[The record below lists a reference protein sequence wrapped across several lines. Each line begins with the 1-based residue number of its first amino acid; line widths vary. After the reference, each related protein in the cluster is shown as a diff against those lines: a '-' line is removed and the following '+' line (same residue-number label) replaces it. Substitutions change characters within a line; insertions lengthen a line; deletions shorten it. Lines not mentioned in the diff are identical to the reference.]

1 MQGGPVRHATS
12 RLDATGPTPPSGSRV
27 LNPAD
32 GAQRN
37 APTLLDLYERMLTI
51 REAERECGA
60 LFAEGSIPGFIHL
73 SDGQEAVSVGVMAS
87 LTREDTIASTHR
99 GHGHALAKGL
109 KLEAFFKELMGKADG
124 ACKGRGGSMHV
135 ADLSVGMLGA
145 NGIVGGGIAIA
156 VGSGLAHK
164 LRKRPAIAVSFFG
177 DGALAEGV
185 LHECLNI
192 AALKSVPV
200 LFVCENNGWSEF
212 SPTSTQISFTLEAL
226 TAAYGIAYRRVDG
239 HHALEVAG
247 SAAEMIEMVRQE
259 GRPAVLECLTTR
271 IRGHYEGDS
280 QRYRDTKA
288 ELRDPI
294 ALARDALMAMGVESA
309 ALEALSVQVK
319 ERVGSAVEAARQSDE
334 PTLQSA
340 ADEVYAS

>member
-1 MQGGPVRHATS
+1 MDSATTAIAPH
-12 RLDATGPTPPSGSRV
+12 RGPPSERPP
-27 LNPAD
+27 LIE
-32 GAQRN
+32 
-37 APTLLDLYERMLTI
+37 LYERMLTI
-51 REAERECGA
+51 REAERACGA

-87 LTREDTIASTHR
+87 LGPDDTIASTHR

-109 KLEAFFKELMGKADG
+109 GLDSFFRELMGKADG

-164 LRKRPAIAVSFFG
+164 LRGRPAIAVSFFG

-185 LHECLNI
+185 MHECLNI
-192 AALKSVPV
+192 AALKAIPV

-212 SPTSTQISFTLEAL
+212 SPTSNQVSFTLEKLA
-226 TAAYGIAYRRVDG
+226 AAYGILYRQIDG
-239 HHALEVAG
+239 HHVTEVAP
-247 SAAEMIEMVRQE
+247 SAAEIIATVRAE

-280 QRYRDTKA
+280 QRYRDLKA

-294 ALARDALMAMGVESA
+294 AIARDALLAAGAAESELTARAERISQTVA
-309 ALEALSVQVK
+309 A
-319 ERVGSAVEAARQSDE
+319 AVEAARQSAD
-334 PTLQSA
+334 PTFESA
-340 ADEVYAS
+340 AADVYAEVAAS